1 MRLVKLLG
9 AVSVVACLAG
19 FSATAQEAAKEAEP
33 VAPEQVV
40 AEPAYIKGG
49 IMHGSMDA
57 PITIIEYAS
66 LTCPHCK
73 QFSDEVTAVL
83 EERLIPEGKVRLE
96 FRHLIRDR
104 LDMAVSVALRCTG
117 DVEVS
122 KRLLK
127 TFFNKQVAWMGSEDP
142 RTVITAIAA
151 TEGVT
156 EEDLNAC
163 FVSKAVVQHLLEMSQ
178 EGAETYDIS
187 STPTIIMDGKK
198 MEYSSY
204 AGLVRQ
210 IEAASLAAGQ

>member
-1 MRLVKLLG
+1 VRLVKLFG

-19 FSATAQEAAKEAEP
+19 FGAMAQEASKEPAPAAPEHAVAEP
-33 VAPEQVV
+33 VF
-40 AEPAYIKGG
+40 IKGG

-73 QFSDEVTAVL
+73 KFSDEVTAVL

-96 FRHLIRDR
+96 FRHFIRDR
-104 LDMAVSVALRCTG
+104 LDMAVSVALRCTN
-117 DVEVS
+117 DAEVS

-127 TFFNKQVAWMGSEDP
+127 TYFQKQAAWMGSEDP

-156 EEDLNAC
+156 EKDLDTC
-163 FVSKAVVQHLLEMSQ
+163 FVSKVVVEHLLEMSK
-178 EGAETYDIS
+178 EGKETYNINA
-187 STPTIIMDGKK
+187 TPTVLMDGKK
-198 MEYSSY
+198 VEFNSY

-210 IEAASLAAGQ
+210 IEAAALATGN